1 MFLSEKAKKLIE
13 ILRDGNTGGNEP
25 AKSTIC
31 DAMSIILLM
40 YQMHASATKEKEA
53 LIDALDVLA
62 NYNELITE
70 LSKEKEI

>member
-13 ILRDGNTGGNEP
+13 ILRDENTGGNEP

-40 YQMHASATKEKEA
+40 YQTHASSAKEKEA

-62 NYNELITE
+62 NYNELVTE
-70 LSKEKEI
+70 LSKEK

>member
-13 ILRDGNTGGNEP
+13 ILRDENTGGNEP
-25 AKSTIC
+25 TKSTIC

-40 YQMHASATKEKEA
+40 HQMHASATEEKEA
-53 LIDALDVLA
+53 LIDALDVLV